1 MGNILYRIHGLQFS
15 PRLDVRRSAAR
26 SIWRGAAADQSHVL
40 LVDNAERMGVE
51 VERPFA
57 LFGLLDSDHFA
68 SQSLRDVDEAAIP
81 LDLAIVAHATNSGLG
96 RIVRLGQRRRHGS
109 RRGAIMLRRGVH
121 AERLMRAQL
130 IVFAAEGVEGL
141 ALRSLVR

>member
-1 MGNILYRIHGLQFS
+1 MGRRIEVAVSPRASAVLCTTPLCPVSSGWMGDILYRIHGLQFS

-68 SQSLRDVDEAAIP
+68 SQ
-81 LDLAIVAHATNSGLG
+81 
-96 RIVRLGQRRRHGS
+96 
-109 RRGAIMLRRGVH
+109 
-121 AERLMRAQL
+121 
-130 IVFAAEGVEGL
+130 
-141 ALRSLVR
+141 